1 MANGIFVPP
10 WLKGI
15 EPGELAA
22 THARGLELGQ
32 RAAAQQ
38 ANTLLTMQE
47 MQNKQAEAAM
57 RQQMAQ
63 QDIDLQIKK
72 QEAQAQQAAQELALK
87 QEGEKR
93 MAATSAMRYAGQRQY
108 QNTYDKLLTEGKTPD
123 EARLEAVKQSAPLML
138 AQAPGE
144 AIRAMTGLLPKAPP
158 KEMTTS
164 TGQRYFMG
172 PSGVPQFFPQPRDQA
187 TERLPQ
193 TESMELQDLYKSK
206 RELQKDL
213 TEEQSNL
220 AALEPAKSEKSVVQA
235 YASTKAKVELL
246 QKQLNENEA
255 RIKSFSKT
263 PGMTSPGQPG
273 GTGIRIRSKETG
285 RVFRYKG
292 SREDVPADEYDI
304 LE

>member
-15 EPGELAA
+15 DPGELAA
-22 THARGLELGQ
+22 THARGLEIGQ

-38 ANTLLTMQE
+38 TQSMLAMQE
-47 MQNKQAEAAM
+47 MQNKQQEAAM

-63 QDIDLQIKK
+63 QEIDLQIKK

-87 QEGEKR
+87 QQEEQR
-93 MAATSAMRYAGQRQY
+93 MAETSAMRYAGQRKFQDIY
-108 QNTYDKLLTEGKTPD
+108 NQLLTEGKTPD

-144 AIRAMTGLLPKAPP
+144 AMRAMTGLLPKAPP

-164 TGQRYFMG
+164 TGQKYFMG
-172 PSGVPQFFPQPRDQA
+172 PSGTPQFFPQPRAEA
-187 TERLPQ
+187 TERLSPFQ
-193 TESMELQDLYKSK
+193 MDELRAARKQITDS
-206 RELQKDL
+206 QKAL
-213 TEEQSNL
+213 MEEQSTL
-220 AALEPAKSEKSVVQA
+220 TALKPGTPEHT
-235 YASTKAKVELL
+235 STKAQVDML
-246 QKQLNENEA
+246 QKQVKDSES
-255 RIKSFSKT
+255 RIRQMAEQFGGKPSMT
-263 PGMTSPGQPG
+263 PPDQPK
-273 GTGIRIRSKETG
+273 GTGLRIRSKETG
-285 RVFRYKG
+285 KVFRYKG